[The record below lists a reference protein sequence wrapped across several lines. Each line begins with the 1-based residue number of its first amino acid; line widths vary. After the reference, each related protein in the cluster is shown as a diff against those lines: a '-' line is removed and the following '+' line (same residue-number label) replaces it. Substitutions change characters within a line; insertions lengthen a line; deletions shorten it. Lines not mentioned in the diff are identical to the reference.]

1 MTRGDVGDDGDP
13 TPARFDVAVI
23 GATLPGLIAALRLRA
38 AGYST
43 IVLEPESSIGGACG
57 TFVEDGFVFD
67 RGCNDFSTN
76 LARELEE
83 LGVDVAF
90 ERKHTRIYFGDD
102 PVDLPPSAALVARL
116 VLRVPLLAR
125 RPAMSRVG
133 DLEALS
139 KLGADASREHEASTG
154 STSPACGP
162 QQLIDRTL
170 DRFLAVGGRAV
181 IQCGAVSHRVGSSA
195 HELRWKGSR
204 ETVLAS
210 TLLVHEQAED
220 VTPQRFLT
228 LLFATRGDAPWPAE
242 VETLGCFMPDLRD
255 ALLASGEIV
264 DSDVFSFHVIRT
276 NLGEPEGAPKTF
288 VGFVARRSPRSL
300 TDDERR
306 EVLVFAR
313 RALDRVLPGFASA
326 ILYAKLL
333 SPDEALAR
341 ARFAALRSAE
351 GVWWSQLAS
360 DPATS
365 ATTFS
370 LGVMALPPASCASN
384 AVFVGRRAAERVAT
398 ALERSPDLA
407 ASRRRAANDNNTNDD
422 RSVRRR

>member
-43 IVLEPESSIGGACG
+43 IVLEPEPSIGGACG

-76 LARELEE
+76 LARELDE

-90 ERKHTRIYFGDD
+90 ERKHTRIYFGEDA
-102 PVDLPPSAALVARL
+102 VDLPPSAALVARL

-139 KLGADASREHEASTG
+139 KLGADASREHEANTA

-162 QQLIDRTL
+162 QHLIDRTL
-170 DRFLAVGGRAV
+170 DRFCALGGRAV
-181 IQCGAVSHRVGSSA
+181 VRCGAIRHRLASSA
-195 HELRWKGSR
+195 HELRLTSSN

-210 TLLVHEQAED
+210 TLLVHESAEE
-220 VTPQRFLT
+220 TPQRFST

-255 ALLASGEIV
+255 QLLASGEIV
-264 DSDVFSFHVIRT
+264 ESDVFSFHVIRT

-288 VGFVARRSPRSL
+288 VGFVARRSPRPL
-300 TDDERR
+300 TEDERR
-306 EVLVFAR
+306 DVLVFAR
-313 RALDRVLPGFASA
+313 RALDRVVPGFADA
-326 ILYAKLL
+326 LLYAKLL

-370 LGVMALPPASCASN
+370 LGAMALPPASCASN
-384 AVFVGRRAAERVAT
+384 AVFVGRRAAERVAA
-398 ALERSPDLA
+398 ALEQRPDLA
-407 ASRRRAANDNNTNDD
+407 ASRRRAANDNGDD
-422 RSVRRR
+422 GSMRRR